1 MNPYSQE
8 WLALDSSE
16 SEQEQEMNKAI
27 LALAAA
33 GVLLSGC
40 IAVPYDGGEHRHYRS
55 HDRDDYGER
64 GRAYRDRDGD
74 GVVDRYDRA
83 PRNPYRY

>member
-8 WLALDSSE
+8 WLALDSNE

-27 LALAAA
+27 LSLAAA

-40 IAVPYDGGEHRHYRS
+40 IAVPYDSGEHRHYR
-55 HDRDDYGER
+55 HDRDNYSDSGR
-64 GRAYRDRDGD
+64 GYRDRDGD
-74 GVVDRYDRA
+74 GVVDRHDRA